1 MPVGRVGSRGTCLPT
16 LRFTVGFMA
25 LIGLCAGCPA
35 GSERRH
41 TLLELLQQPHTDS
54 SGPATSAHDGGQ
66 TEFQRDGIRC
76 DPSGAARNGRLTELL
91 RGTWQ
96 NKAIRSI
103 RRVDTDG
110 QHGWEATF
118 NEPVD
123 R

>member
-35 GSERRH
+35 AGERRH
-41 TLLELLQQPHTDS
+41 TLEELLQQPHTDS
-54 SGPATSAHDGGQ
+54 SGPATSAHDGVQ
-66 TEFQRDGIRC
+66 TELAGIRR
-76 DPSGAARNGRLTELL
+76 DSSDTGRNGRLLELL